1 MSYSGSLISALLW
14 HSGGWVWRSTSGTRR
29 KYFPVGLY
37 AASLPHTVPKAAPQ
51 TLAECLLPVSFFRTY
66 LFPNFFRIAPR
77 RVWPAFPDRM
87 RHGCR
92 IRAYREVFTACPG
105 MPAALAT
112 PDQIIKP

>member
-29 KYFPVGLY
+29 KYFPVSLY

-66 LFPNFFRIAPR
+66 LFPNFSIIAPR
-77 RVWPAFPDRM
+77 RVWPAFPDHM
-87 RHGCR
+87 RHGSR
-92 IRAYREVFTACPG
+92 IRPYKEVLKQG
-105 MPAALAT
+105 HVMPA
-112 PDQIIKP
+112 